1 MKKVE
6 KISELNIGQTI
17 YVDEEGKKDPYVIRS
32 LENKFVS
39 FTVRFYVTF
48 VIGIQREHNGLCC
61 LRIRIFESQFQ

>member
-17 YVDEEGKKDPYVIRS
+17 YVDEEGKKNPYVIRS

-39 FTVRFYVTF
+39 YIVATDNSSHS
-48 VIGIQREHNGLCC
+48 IMKGIW
-61 LRIRIFESQFQ
+61 IKS